1 MRRRLR
7 GRRLR
12 ARGENG
18 AQRAQALELLLL
30 GTQPLLLRVELATQR
45 EVEPIL
51 RGDLAALALRV
62 DARRDEL
69 LLERDGTRLPCN
81 AVKRCSKCR
90 ARGSMSS
97 TRSRKGGTRI
107 G

>member
-30 GTQPLLLRVELATQR
+30 GPQPLLLRIELAAQR
-45 EVEPIL
+45 EVEAVL
-51 RGDLAALALRV
+51 RGDLAALSLRV
-62 DARRDEL
+62 DARSDEL
-69 LLERDGTRLPCN
+69 FLEREGRDL
-81 AVKRCSKCR
+81 VQ
-90 ARGSMSS
+90 
-97 TRSRKGGTRI
+97 
-107 G
+107 